1 VTASQVPRQYTICQH
16 AHTCVASGH
25 IVFLDLERDK
35 YLCLDLEAT
44 AALLPFLHGRSI
56 VIRDPLPGC
65 TALTDV
71 SPTLTELEQRNL
83 IALVPLG
90 QVASNVEQIA
100 RPTRFISAPPGDEY
114 HCTATEA
121 CKVFLAVTRSAVM
134 LRWRTLA
141 KTVAHVTQRR
151 KSAAVSGVPVG
162 LETLV
167 QRFASCRSR
176 FGSTDAC
183 LFHSL
188 ALLDFLAFH
197 GLYPR
202 LVFGV
207 SMRPFHAH
215 CWIQH
220 EDTVVGD
227 TLERVSQ
234 FTPIMVA

>member
-1 VTASQVPRQYTICQH
+1 VPRQYAICQH

-44 AALLPFLHGRSI
+44 AALLPYLHERSL
-56 VIRDPLPGC
+56 VIGDPPPACACG
-65 TALTDV
+65 AGI
-71 SPTLTELEQRNL
+71 SHTLTELEQRNL
-83 IALVPLG
+83 IASVPLG
-90 QVASNVEQIA
+90 QAASSVEHVAC
-100 RPTRFISAPPGDEY
+100 PTRSLSAPTGDEY
-114 HCTATEA
+114 HCTAAAA

-141 KTVAHVTQRR
+141 STVAHVTQRR
-151 KSAAVSGVPVG
+151 NSAVGSRVPVG

-167 QRFASCRSR
+167 QRFASCRPR

-183 LFHSL
+183 LFHSV
-188 ALLDFLAFH
+188 ALLDFLALH
-197 GLYPR
+197 GLYPK

-215 CWIQH
+215 CWVQH

>member
-1 VTASQVPRQYTICQH
+1 VPRQYAICHH
-16 AHTCVASGH
+16 AHTCVAGGH

-44 AALLPFLHGRSI
+44 AALLPYLQGRSF
-56 VIRDPLPGC
+56 VIGDPHPGC
-65 TALTDV
+65 AGAAGI
-71 SPTLTELEQRNL
+71 SHTLSELEQRNL
-83 IALVPLG
+83 IASVPLG
-90 QVASNVEQIA
+90 QAPSSVEQVA
-100 RPTRFISAPPGDEY
+100 CPTRSISAPAGDEY
-114 HCTATEA
+114 HCTAAAA

-134 LRWRTLA
+134 LRCRTLA
-141 KTVAHVTQRR
+141 RTVAHVTQRR
-151 KSAAVSGVPVG
+151 NSAVASGVSVG

-167 QRFASCRSR
+167 QRFASCRPR
-176 FGSTDAC
+176 FGRTDAC

-188 ALLDFLAFH
+188 ALLDFLALH

-215 CWIQH
+215 CWVQH
-220 EDTVVGD
+220 EDAVVGD
-227 TLERVSQ
+227 TVEHVSQ